1 MIHIQVIEYTIFVT
15 KNAQT
20 ICNKIQHDQAVM
32 RGQILFYP
40 IATSRGVMRR
50 GMNSSINFTHQQ

>member
-20 ICNKIQHDQAVM
+20 ICNKIQHDQAVI
-32 RGQILFYP
+32 RGQILFSP
-40 IATSRGVMRR
+40 IATSRGVLRR
-50 GMNSSINFTHQQ
+50 GLNSSLNSTHPR